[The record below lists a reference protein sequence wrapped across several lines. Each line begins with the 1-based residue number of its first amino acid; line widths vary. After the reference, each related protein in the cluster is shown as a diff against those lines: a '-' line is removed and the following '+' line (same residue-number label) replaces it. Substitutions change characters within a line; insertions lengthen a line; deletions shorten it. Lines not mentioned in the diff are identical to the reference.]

1 MSFLCGNAE
10 IGDIDRSRS
19 IYTWSHCLPG
29 KIVQPQFCLV
39 SFLLFWALLMN
50 YPVASIWATSLR
62 SSIKWAIIKPI
73 LIKKLSNLVSHTINI
88 LTVSLREHSSQNQQ
102 VSLLAI
108 AGSYLCSFP
117 AEEKKQTPDCKAGT
131 GYDHTSSKTK
141 RGCFLRVY

>member
-1 MSFLCGNAE
+1 MSFLCGNDE

-19 IYTWSHCLPG
+19 IYIPDLTVFQER
-29 KIVQPQFCLV
+29 VQPQFCLV

-108 AGSYLCSFP
+108 AGSYLCSST

-131 GYDHTSSKTK
+131 GYDHRSSKTK